1 MFGLFVRPGVV
12 LFLTVFGE
20 VFSDDSSEL
29 PLPQM
34 PGEDFGTK
42 AGADVEPSPLRDR
55 RLLAAVALDVCGRAV
70 PILILD
76 SGMALLVERGEGS
89 FLFFSKPALESAGF
103 SLEHEEGND
112 DCPDPKDRLGGCEPA
127 IGKLLPL
134 GRGIALRLKS
144 DLAVGNTP

>member
-1 MFGLFVRPGVV
+1 MLGLSVRPAVV
-12 LFLTVFGE
+12 LFLAVLGE

-29 PLPQM
+29 PLPPRM

-55 RLLAAVALDVCGRAV
+55 RLLVSGALDICGRAV

-76 SGMALLVERGEGS
+76 SETALFVERGERS
-89 FLFFSKPALESAGF
+89 VLFFSKPDLESAGF
-103 SLEHEEGND
+103 SLEDDD
-112 DCPDPKDRLGGCEPA
+112 DCPEPKDRLGGCEA
-127 IGKLLPL
+127 AVGILLPL

-144 DLAVGNTP
+144 DLGVGKTL